1 MKSIL
6 KFVTAIGAAALAL
19 PAAAALNVFAC
30 EPEWGALVQELAGD
44 KASVYSATTAMQDP
58 HRIEA
63 RPSLIAR
70 VRSAGL
76 LICTGAELEIGW
88 LPLLLTQAGNARI
101 QPGSLGYFEASGF
114 VARLDVPSVVDRS
127 RGDIHPGGNPH
138 IQTDP
143 RNIARVAEA
152 LVPRLAQLDPAN
164 AEAYRARGKAF
175 LERWRSAIE
184 RWERQAAPLKGM
196 TIVEYHKAF
205 VYLDAWLG
213 LKEVG
218 TLEPIP
224 GIPPT
229 PSHLAELVEAMR
241 RSPAKAIVY
250 STYNDSRAA
259 AFLSERTKIPAV
271 MLPFTVGGTDKAKD
285 LFGYFD
291 DILGRLLGSA
301 R

>member
-1 MKSIL
+1 MNATL
-6 KFVTAIGAAALAL
+6 RLFVALGTAALAF

-30 EPEWGALVQELAGD
+30 EPEWAALVQELAGD
-44 KASVYSATTAMQDP
+44 GASVYPATTAMQDP

-70 VRSAGL
+70 VRSADL
-76 LICTGAELEIGW
+76 LVCTGADLEVGW
-88 LPLLLTQAGNARI
+88 LPLLLTQSGNGRI
-101 QPGSLGYFEASGF
+101 QPGTPGYFEASRY
-114 VARLDVPSVVDRS
+114 VVKLDVPKVLDRAL
-127 RGDIHPGGNPH
+127 GDIHPGGNPH
-138 IQTDP
+138 IHTDP
-143 RNIARVAEA
+143 RNIASVSEA
-152 LVPRLAQLDPAN
+152 LAQRLAQLDSAK
-164 AEAYRARGKAF
+164 AETYRARGKAF

-184 RWERQAAPLKGM
+184 KWERQAAPLRGM
-196 TIVEYHKAF
+196 PIVEHHKSF
-205 VYLDAWLG
+205 VYLEAWLG

-241 RSPAKAIVY
+241 RQPAKLIVY
-250 STYNDSRAA
+250 SSFNDPKAA
-259 AFLSERTKIPAV
+259 AFLSERTKIRAV

-291 DILGRLLGSA
+291 DLIGRLLEGA
-301 R
+301 K

>member
-76 LICTGAELEIGW
+76 LICTGAELEVGW

-101 QPGSLGYFEASGF
+101 QPGSPGYFEASGF

-175 LERWRSAIE
+175 LGRWRSAIE

-224 GIPPT
+224 GVPPT

-250 STYNDSRAA
+250 STYNDPRAA
-259 AFLSERTKIPAV
+259 AFLAERTKIPAV
-271 MLPFTVGGTDKAKD
+271 MLPFTVGGTDKAND